1 VEELT
6 IIFLKFMNEEGRFS
20 PESAAGQGSK
30 KKRAKFDEIFEFFG
44 GPGDQEGRELKEYG
58 PGTFSELIDILA
70 NTYEKGYDQDGKE
83 WDQDMLRELEQYFKE
98 KENAVKEAL
107 SSQRDTLE
115 ILFPSD
121 YPKKGLHEW
130 QIEEE
135 QKDLLG
141 RAAMLDLAQRTLG
154 NLSKENLPWITGI
167 KRDLGEAVEQR
178 TEVAAKMPNSWV
190 HGRAAHEAT
199 KKYGPDIAPWSAI
212 QPGARTGAFDEKGAD
227 RKKIIWEWQC
237 SNLHPEDEAFLQEKV
252 REDGE
257 WRETYRKERAEWIS
271 RTHYLYLGDFRLSL
285 DSERVEMRFSLPH
298 LGPEAKL
305 EVKSTEKGIK
315 LCWPGKPEVSVPVK
329 RGVKKQSLRV
339 EVGDDITGA
348 LEIPIEF
355 GVLSPRQEAKKAFS
369 TAREIAR
376 GRGEDRAV
384 PVASAIAHR
393 LAEGEW
399 LANIKKASELFAS
412 GEELDEDE
420 MDNIIA
426 WVRDALGTR
435 IALERASK
443 MLRSEELKNA
453 LEKSDKALESYGEA
467 VLFTDRKTY
476 EELIGEDMSVK
487 SEEFNKKAWWGSR
500 AALDEAFPDDVL
512 DEALRI
518 LGEEERKKK
527 GKNK

>member
-1 VEELT
+1 
-6 IIFLKFMNEEGRFS
+6 MNGEGRFS
-20 PESAAGQGSK
+20 PESAAGQGTK
-30 KKRAKFDEIFEFFG
+30 KTKKFDEIFEGYGDFDRMVREE
-44 GPGDQEGRELKEYG
+44 GPRTPNEFIE
-58 PGTFSELIDILA
+58 ILA
-70 NTYEKGYDQDGKE
+70 SAYGAWYDGESKQLNQE
-83 WDQDMLRELEQYFKE
+83 MLRELEQYFKE
-98 KENAVKEAL
+98 KEKAVAEVVGRSDLKEYIDL
-107 SSQRDTLE
+107 
-115 ILFPSD
+115 IFKSD
-121 YPKKGLHEW
+121 YSKKGLQEW

-135 QKDLLG
+135 QKDLLE
-141 RAAMLDLAQRTLG
+141 RAAKLDLAQRTLA

-167 KRDLGEAVEQR
+167 KKDLGEAVEQR

-190 HGRAAHEAT
+190 HGRAAYEAT

-212 QPGARTGAFDEKGAD
+212 QPGARTGEFEEKGTD
-227 RKKIIWEWQC
+227 RKKIMWEWHC

-271 RTHYLYLGDFRLSL
+271 RTHYLYLGDSSLSL
-285 DSERVEMRFSLPH
+285 DGERVEMRFPLPH

-315 LCWPGKPEVSVPVK
+315 LCWPGKPEVLVPVK
-329 RGVKKQSLRV
+329 RGVKRQSLRV
-339 EVGDDITGA
+339 EVGDDITGS
-348 LEIPIEF
+348 LEMPIEF
-355 GVLSPRQEAKKAFS
+355 GVLSPRQEARKAFS
-369 TAREIAR
+369 TACEIAR
-376 GRGEDRAV
+376 GRGGDRAV
-384 PVASAIAHR
+384 PVASAIARR
-393 LAEGEW
+393 LTEGEW

-426 WVRDALGTR
+426 WVRDALGAR

-443 MLRSEELKNA
+443 MLQSEELENA
-453 LEKSDKALESYGEA
+453 LEKSDKALEPYGEA

-476 EELIGEDMSVK
+476 EYLIDEDMSVK
-487 SEEFNKKAWWGSR
+487 SEEFNKKAWWGRR
-500 AALDEAFPDDVL
+500 AALDEAFPDDML

-527 GKNK
+527 GKK